1 MAKTTGDLMSETLCL
16 DADTPG
22 AVDRAVEL
30 LRRGQVVA
38 FPTDTVYG
46 VGAHAFLP
54 RAVARLYAAKGRP
67 GQRAIPL
74 LLPGA
79 EAMRL
84 VCAAIPDLAWELA
97 RHFWPGGL
105 TLVLQRA
112 PHVPDVVTAGGPSV
126 AVRVPDQEL
135 VQRLCRQLGAPLA
148 TTSAN
153 PHGAPDAVTAAQV
166 LTGLAGRV
174 PLVLDGGTCR
184 GGVASTVLDL
194 TVSPPAILR
203 SGPISAAALAAVA
216 GDVAEP
222 PGSRSDQPAPAVD

>member
-1 MAKTTGDLMSETLCL
+1 MAKTKGASMSETLCL
-16 DADTPG
+16 DAGAPG
-22 AVDRAVEL
+22 AVDRAVEV
-30 LRRGQVVA
+30 LRHGQAVA

-46 VGAHAFLP
+46 LGAHAFLP
-54 RAVARLYAAKGRP
+54 HGVARLYAAKGRP

-74 LLPGA
+74 LLPDA

-97 RHFWPGGL
+97 RRFWPGGL

-112 PHVPDVVTAGGPSV
+112 ARVPDLVTAGGPTV

-135 VQRLCRQLGAPLA
+135 VQRLCRELGAPLA

-153 PHGAPDAVTAAQV
+153 RHGAPDAVTAAQV
-166 LTGLAGRV
+166 LAGLAGRV

-194 TVSPPAILR
+194 TVSPPALLR
-203 SGPISAAALAAVA
+203 SGPISAAALASVA
-216 GDVAEP
+216 GDIAQP
-222 PGSRSDQPAPAVD
+222 PGGAA